1 MVTDLS
7 EYVESLRREVEPL
20 GSNVF
25 VAVTNTEWTSYLSDA
40 FWEAKLDG
48 FFVPWACDPDGI
60 ITGSTPFPRQGAQL
74 CVIYAGV
81 RVLRNKVLN
90 TSTRFR
96 ARAGEVEYEQESG
109 ATMLTEMLKQ
119 LKAQKE
125 MLLARAEDTGS
136 TVAVFDA
143 LSVRE
148 NSMLSYYGGLELT

>member
-1 MVTDLS
+1 VATDLS
-7 EYVESLRREVEPL
+7 EYVDSLRREVEPL
-20 GSNVF
+20 GSDAF
-25 VAVTNTEWTSYLSDA
+25 AAVINSQWTSYLSDA

-48 FFVPWACDPDGI
+48 FFTEWSCDVDGI
-60 ITGSTPFPRQGAQL
+60 VDGNTEFPRQGIQL

-90 TSTRFR
+90 TSTKFR
-96 ARAGEVEYEQESG
+96 AKAGDVEYEQESG
-109 ATMLTEMLKQ
+109 ALMLSEMLKQ

-125 MLLARAEDTGS
+125 MLLTRAEETGS

-148 NSMLSYYGGLELT
+148 NSMLSYYGGWELT